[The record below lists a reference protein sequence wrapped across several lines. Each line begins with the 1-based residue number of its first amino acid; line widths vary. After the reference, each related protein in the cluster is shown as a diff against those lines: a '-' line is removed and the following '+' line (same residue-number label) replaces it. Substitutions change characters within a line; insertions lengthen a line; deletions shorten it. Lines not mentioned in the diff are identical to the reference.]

1 MHELEKTLAE
11 GYMAIS
17 GRPLQEGLF
26 SWLFG
31 GKKSPSEE
39 LIEKINRLFDRF
51 YERERDRSDRRAFGA
66 SYGNPG
72 LRYEDLD
79 RIDSLRQAILREI
92 NKLGRQFDKA
102 VKERDKAYEVRD
114 SYSGKLDS
122 MRDDRDSWRS
132 KYNDAKRKK

>member
-1 MHELEKTLAE
+1 M
-11 GYMAIS
+11 
-17 GRPLQEGLF
+17 
-26 SWLFG
+26 
-31 GKKSPSEE
+31 
-39 LIEKINRLFDRF
+39 FDRF
-51 YERERDRSDRRAFGA
+51 YERERDRSERRAFGA

-79 RIDSLRQAILREI
+79 RIDSLRQSILREI
-92 NKLGRQFDKA
+92 SKLGRQFDKA